1 MTGPMNPFGQ
11 KKVPQNYTGN
21 TNNKGVANS
30 PGIYVGIVKKNDDPQ
45 HMGRLQVWIEEF
57 GGDPDVEASW
67 IGVSYASPF
76 GGSTSIYDQGTNVK
90 EYDDTIKSYGFWAV
104 PPDLDA
110 RVLVGFAAGKLD
122 KGFWFACL
130 FQRGTQ
136 VSIPGIPYKNTLTGE
151 NKPAAPKN
159 RKDTDPDLEK
169 YVEHKPMSNALKQQG
184 LEGDTIR
191 GVTTSSVTRET
202 PSKVMGILTPGQ
214 HQFVMDDGDKDGN
227 SKLIRLRTTS
237 GTQLLLDDTSGHV
250 YIISKAGES
259 WMELSADGR
268 VHIYGSKDISIRT
281 QENLNLYADKD
292 VNIEAGM
299 NVNIKAGADVHAEAA
314 ENVRTRAG
322 LDTTITS
329 LISSNINSSLGHY
342 ETAGVIHMNGPEA
355 STTDSIVLNSLI
367 VNQGVTESIC
377 STVPEH
383 EPWFGHSS
391 SINPVGP
398 GNQQMQK
405 DPAPA
410 QTPRQPK
417 ENEQGL
423 PINKQVS
430 EVVEVDVN
438 AAVTSEQA
446 QAKIK
451 ENNGYSPVNHDD
463 GKGQS
468 AGFASKVSD
477 MPASNPNQ
485 TDAETARLNRQN
497 AEIQRSQLSDAITRA
512 NVATTQAEA
521 KGLAVLNSLTS
532 PFVPGG
538 NTGSIDQA
546 INNLNDPNAEPYTGD
561 DPIVKARLAR
571 AKGNDKFTNPELF
584 TQGVTADKA
593 NQLFANDLTK
603 NESGVKT
610 MLSGAGVSK
619 LPQNAF
625 DSLVSYQNQTGDA
638 SYAYVKGEK
647 IDLTSMYKNGEWDRA
662 AGFIAAD
669 ERDRPRRIQEAAIM
683 ANNNYGRIATE
694 EQVINQGLSQSNE
707 LLRKDQL
714 NKQTGNAVTP
724 QQAFALGSSYLA
736 QTGTALPSLSFS
748 TNAVIKANALTGD
761 ITQVLRKQ
769 RGPWPY

>member
-11 KKVPQNYTGN
+11 KKVPQNYSGN

-57 GGDPDVEASW
+57 GGDPEVEASW

-90 EYDDTIKSYGFWAV
+90 EYEDTIKSYGFWAV

-122 KGFWFACL
+122 KGYWFACL

-136 VSIPGIPYKNTLTGE
+136 VSIPGIPAKNTWTGE

-159 RKDTDPDLEK
+159 RKDSDPDLEK

-191 GVTTSSVTRET
+191 GTTTSSATRET
-202 PSKVMGILTPGQ
+202 PSKVIGLLTPGQ

-250 YIISKAGES
+250 YIISKAGEN

-268 VHIYGSKDISIRT
+268 IHIYGSKDISIHT
-281 QENLNLYADKD
+281 QENLNLYADKSI
-292 VNIEAGM
+292 NIEAGID
-299 NVNIKAGADVHAEAA
+299 VNIKAGANVQAEAG
-314 ENVRTRAG
+314 NNLQTLAG
-322 LDTTITS
+322 QDTVITS
-329 LISSNINSSLGHY
+329 GSTSNINSSIAHY
-342 ETAGVIHMNGPEA
+342 ETAGVIHMNGPTAA
-355 STTDSIVLNSLI
+355 STPAFTLNSLV
-367 VNQGVTESIC
+367 VNQGVTTSIC
-377 STVPEH
+377 TTVPEH
-383 EPWFGHSS
+383 EPWFGHSG
-391 SINPVGP
+391 SINPVGT

-423 PINKQVS
+423 PINIQTH
-430 EVVEVDVN
+430 EHTEVDVSE
-438 AAVTSEQA
+438 ATTSEQA

-477 MPASNPNQ
+477 VPASNPSQ
-485 TDAETARLNRQN
+485 TDTETDKLNRQN
-497 AEIQRSQLSDAITRA
+497 AEIQRSQLSDALIRA
-512 NVATTQAEA
+512 SMATT
-521 KGLAVLNSLTS
+521 LSLIHIS
-532 PFVPGG
+532 
-538 NTGSIDQA
+538 
-546 INNLNDPNAEPYTGD
+546 EPT
-561 DPIVKARLAR
+561 
-571 AKGNDKFTNPELF
+571 
-584 TQGVTADKA
+584 
-593 NQLFANDLTK
+593 
-603 NESGVKT
+603 
-610 MLSGAGVSK
+610 
-619 LPQNAF
+619 
-625 DSLVSYQNQTGDA
+625 
-638 SYAYVKGEK
+638 
-647 IDLTSMYKNGEWDRA
+647 
-662 AGFIAAD
+662 
-669 ERDRPRRIQEAAIM
+669 RP
-683 ANNNYGRIATE
+683 Y
-694 EQVINQGLSQSNE
+694 
-707 LLRKDQL
+707 
-714 NKQTGNAVTP
+714 
-724 QQAFALGSSYLA
+724 
-736 QTGTALPSLSFS
+736 
-748 TNAVIKANALTGD
+748 
-761 ITQVLRKQ
+761 
-769 RGPWPY
+769 

>member
-1 MTGPMNPFGQ
+1 MTGPMNPLGQ
-11 KKVPQNYTGN
+11 KKVPQNYSGN
-21 TNNKGVANS
+21 TNNKGIANS
-30 PGIYVGIVKKNDDPQ
+30 PGMYVGVVKKNDDPQ
-45 HMGRLQVWIEEF
+45 NMGRLQVWIEEF
-57 GGDPDVEASW
+57 GGDPDEESSW
-67 IGVSYASPF
+67 ISVSYASPF
-76 GGSTSIYDQGTNVK
+76 GGTTSIYEQGTNVK

-104 PPDLDA
+104 PPDLEA

-122 KGFWFACL
+122 KGYWFACL

-159 RKDTDPDLEK
+159 KKDTDPDLEK

-191 GVTTSSVTRET
+191 GVTTSSVTRES
-202 PSKVMGILTPGQ
+202 PSKVIGLLTPGQ

-268 VHIYGSKDISIRT
+268 VHIYGSKDISVHS

-292 VNIEAGM
+292 INIEAGV
-299 NVNIKAGADVHAEAA
+299 NVNIKAGSDIHAEAGS
-314 ENVRTRAG
+314 NIKTLAG
-322 LDTTITS
+322 TDTLITS
-329 LISSNINSSLGHY
+329 GSTSNINSSIAHY
-342 ETAGVIHMNGPEA
+342 ETAGVIHMNGPTA
-355 STTDSIVLNSLI
+355 SSTESITLNSLV

-391 SINPVGP
+391 TINPVGA

-405 DPAPA
+405 DPAPT

-417 ENEQGL
+417 ENEQGA
-423 PINKQVS
+423 PIAKVNS
-430 EVVEVDVN
+430 EVVEVDVGE
-438 AAVTSEQA
+438 ATTSEQA

-468 AGFASKVSD
+468 AGFCSKVADTLASD
-477 MPASNPNQ
+477 ANQ

-497 AEIQRSQLSDAITRA
+497 AEAERNALS
-512 NVATTQAEA
+512 NVLTDGDIVKEQTEQQGTKVLDTINA
-521 KGLAVLNSLTS
+521 KS
-532 PFVPGG
+532 
-538 NTGSIDQA
+538 
-546 INNLNDPNAEPYTGD
+546 NDPEIFSN
-561 DPIVKARLAR
+561 
-571 AKGNDKFTNPELF
+571 
-584 TQGVTADKA
+584 GVTPDKA

-603 NESGVKT
+603 NETSVKT
-610 MLSGAGVSK
+610 MLTGAGVTK

-625 DSLVSYQNQTGDA
+625 DSLVSFQNQTGDA
-638 SYAYVKGEK
+638 SYAFVKGEK

-662 AGFIAAD
+662 ASFIAAD
-669 ERDRPRRIQEAAIM
+669 ERDRPRRIQESAMM
-683 ANNNYGRIATE
+683 ANNDYGRIATE
-694 EQVINQGLSQSNE
+694 EQVINQGFAQSTE
-707 LLRKDQL
+707 LLRKGQL

-724 QQAFALGSSYLA
+724 QQAFALGSSYLD
-736 QTGTALPSLSFS
+736 QTGNVLPGLSFA
-748 TNAVIKANALTGD
+748 TNSIIKANSLTGD
-761 ITQVLRKQ
+761 ITQVLKKQ
-769 RGPWPY
+769 QGPWPY

>member
-21 TNNKGVANS
+21 TNNKGVASS
-30 PGIYVGIVKKNDDPQ
+30 PGIYVGVVKKNDDPQ

-159 RKDTDPDLEK
+159 RKDSDPDLEK

-202 PSKVMGILTPGQ
+202 PSKVLGILTPGQ

-268 VHIYGSKDISIRT
+268 VHVYGSKDISIHT

-299 NVNIKAGADVHAEAA
+299 NVNIKAGADIHGEAIG
-314 ENVRTRAG
+314 NVRTRAG

-329 LISSNINSSLGHY
+329 LMSSNISSSIGHY
-342 ETAGVIHMNGPEA
+342 ETAGVIHMNGPTA
-355 STTDSIVLNSLI
+355 SETDPLVLNSLI

-391 SINPVGP
+391 SINPVGI

-405 DPAPA
+405 DPAPS

-417 ENEQGL
+417 DNEQGA
-423 PINKQVS
+423 PIAKANV
-430 EVVEVDVN
+430 EVVEVDVDN
-438 AAVTSEQA
+438 VTTSDQA
-446 QAKIK
+446 QSKIK

-468 AGFASKVSD
+468 AGFASKVAD
-477 MPASNPNQ
+477 TPASGSTQ

-497 AEIQRSQLSDAITRA
+497 AEAERNALSGVLTDGS
-512 NVATTQAEA
+512 VAKAQNEQQGT
-521 KGLAVLNSLTS
+521 KVLDTMTS
-532 PFVPGG
+532 K
-538 NTGSIDQA
+538 SS
-546 INNLNDPNAEPYTGD
+546 DPE
-561 DPIVKARLAR
+561 I
-571 AKGNDKFTNPELF
+571 FTK
-584 TQGVTADKA
+584 GVTPDKA
-593 NQLFANDLTK
+593 NQLFATDLAK
-603 NESGVKT
+603 NEANVKK
-610 MLSGAGVSK
+610 MLAGAGVSK

-662 AGFIAAD
+662 ASFIAAD
-669 ERDRPRRIQEAAIM
+669 ERDRPRRIQESAMM
-683 ANNNYGRIATE
+683 ANNSYGRIASE
-694 EQVINQGLSQSNE
+694 EQVINQGFTQSTE
-707 LLRKDQL
+707 LLRKGQL

-736 QTGTALPSLSFS
+736 QTGTALPGLSFS
-748 TNAVIKANALTGD
+748 TNSVIKANALTGD